1 MVLGYSV
8 NIMKDFGI
16 NIMKTIYIMMALVA
30 ALTGCASTTT
40 TTKMVKTDEA
50 KPNTVPDWFAAD
62 NLYPNSIIVT
72 ATDISPDM
80 QFAIDKAMMNARV
93 EMATRIQTKIESLV
107 KESMNENRNTR
118 EVNREVE
125 RVSKQITNQRLA
137 NYTREKLTVVKE
149 PEGYRVFIM
158 LKITL
163 DESRKLISEVRS
175 NKDTASKFK
184 ELDDSIS
191 KL

>member
-1 MVLGYSV
+1 
-8 NIMKDFGI
+8 MKDFGI
-16 NIMKTIYIMMALVA
+16 NIMKNIYIMMALVA

-40 TTKMVKTDEA
+40 KMVKTEDA
-50 KPNTVPDWFAAD
+50 KPNTVPEWFAAD

-107 KESMNENRNTR
+107 KESMNQSGTARD
-118 EVNREVE
+118 VNREVA
-125 RVSKQITNQRLA
+125 RVSKQITNQRLS

-149 PEGYRVFIM
+149 PEGYRVFVM

-163 DESRKLISEVRS
+163 DESRKLVESVRS
-175 NKDTASKFK
+175 NDSVSMFN
-184 ELDDSIS
+184 ELDAAT
-191 KL
+191 KR

>member
-1 MVLGYSV
+1 MVYGYSV

-40 TTKMVKTDEA
+40 KMVKTEDA
-50 KPNTVPDWFAAD
+50 KPNTVPEWFAAD

-93 EMATRIQTKIESLV
+93 EMANRIQTKIESLV
-107 KESMNENRNTR
+107 KESMNENGNTR

-175 NKDTASKFK
+175 NKDTTSKFK

>member
-1 MVLGYSV
+1 
-8 NIMKDFGI
+8 
-16 NIMKTIYIMMALVA
+16 MMALVA
-30 ALTGCASTTT
+30 ALTGCASTS
-40 TTKMVKTDEA
+40 TKMVKTEDA
-50 KPNTVPDWFAAD
+50 KPNTVPEWFAAD

-93 EMATRIQTKIESLV
+93 EMANRIQTKIESLV
-107 KESMNENRNTR
+107 KESMNENGNTR

-137 NYTREKLTVVKE
+137 TYTREKLTVVKE

-175 NKDTASKFK
+175 NKDTTSKFK

>member
-1 MVLGYSV
+1 MVSGYSV

-40 TTKMVKTDEA
+40 TKMVKTEEA

-93 EMATRIQTKIESLV
+93 EMANRIQTKIESLV

-125 RVSKQITNQRLA
+125 RVSKQVTNQRLA

-149 PEGYRVFIM
+149 PEGYRVFVM

-163 DESRKLISEVRS
+163 DESRKLISETRS

>member
-1 MVLGYSV
+1 
-8 NIMKDFGI
+8 MKDFGI

-40 TTKMVKTDEA
+40 TKMVKTEEA
-50 KPNTVPDWFAAD
+50 KPNTVPEWFAAD
-62 NLYPNSIIVT
+62 NLYPNAIIVT

-93 EMATRIQTKIESLV
+93 EMATRIQSKIESLV
-107 KESMNENRNTR
+107 KESINQSGTTR
-118 EVNREVE
+118 DVNREVA

-149 PEGYRVFIM
+149 PDGYRVFVM

-163 DESRKLISEVRS
+163 DESRKLVDSVRTNDS
-175 NKDTASKFK
+175 VTMFN
-184 ELDDSIS
+184 ELEAAV
-191 KL
+191 KR